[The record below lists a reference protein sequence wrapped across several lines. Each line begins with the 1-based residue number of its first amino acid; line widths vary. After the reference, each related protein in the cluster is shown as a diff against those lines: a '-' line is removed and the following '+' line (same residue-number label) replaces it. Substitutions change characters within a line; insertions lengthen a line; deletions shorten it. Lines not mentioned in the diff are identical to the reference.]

1 LLFPADFLV
10 IFYGKIGRKSN
21 QFFYKKNIYGG
32 FFGFSGGFYPME
44 EKFRRENFS
53 NR

>member
-1 LLFPADFLV
+1 MEKSA
-10 IFYGKIGRKSN
+10 GKATN
-21 QFFYKKNIYGG
+21 FFIKKNIYGG